1 MASNVTTSR
10 RELHALLVEILG
22 SRNVYFQPPESLKIQ
37 YPCIVYE
44 RSDIRNTDASNSVYL
59 QHYTYQIT
67 VIDPDPDSD
76 IPQKLSKRIECRFLR
91 HFASNGLNHDVF
103 RCIVQNKQ

>member
-1 MASNVTTSR
+1 MASNVTNSR
-10 RELHALLVEILG
+10 RKLHELLVEILG
-22 SRNVYFQPPESLKIQ
+22 SRNVYFQPPESKKLT

-44 RSDIRNTDASNSVYL
+44 RSNIQNTDANNDVYL
-59 QHYTYQIT
+59 QNYTYQIT

-76 IPQKLSKRIECRFLR
+76 IPQKVSKYVHCRLTR

-103 RCIVQNKQ
+103 NCTLKNF

>member
-10 RELHALLVEILG
+10 RELHELLVGILG

-44 RSDIRNTDASNSVYL
+44 RTNIRDTVASNDVYV

-67 VIDPDPDSD
+67 VIDRDPDSD
-76 IPQKLSKRIECRFLR
+76 IPQQLSKKISCRFIR
-91 HFASNGLNHDVF
+91 HYASNGLNHDIF
-103 RCIVQNKQ
+103 YYTVQNKQ